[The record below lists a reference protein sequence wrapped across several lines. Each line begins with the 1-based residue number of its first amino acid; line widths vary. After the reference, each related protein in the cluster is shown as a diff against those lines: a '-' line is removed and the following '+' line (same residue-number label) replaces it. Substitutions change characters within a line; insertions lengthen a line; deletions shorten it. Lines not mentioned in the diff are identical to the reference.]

1 MKELIM
7 NHFHLALKPSIS
19 KELILI
25 YIHFGECISL
35 QILQD
40 FNATL
45 HHAVIITVIS
55 QILDKNL

>member
-1 MKELIM
+1 M
-7 NHFHLALKPSIS
+7 NHFHLTLKPSIS

-45 HHAVIITVIS
+45 HHTVIIIVIS